1 MKFIE
6 KKESEANWP
15 VVAKAISFFGLFDDF
30 DREKI
35 TLEIFKTA
43 QIKKDKGSLEL
54 LCRLIKPH
62 PKEHDPSQQDTH
74 FIDVLIYL
82 FIQNCQNQPNI
93 NK

>member
-1 MKFIE
+1 MKFIK

-54 LCRLIKPH
+54 VSRLIKPRE
-62 PKEHDPSQQDTH
+62 KDPAQQDTH
-74 FIDVLIYL
+74 FIDV
-82 FIQNCQNQPNI
+82 
-93 NK
+93 